1 MGNKIYCWHA
11 THSLS
16 IFNFET
22 FGSTFGKDNF
32 INNVYN
38 ELKSKKGILSYI
50 LFIVDFSSGQPK
62 MYFSI
67 DKKLYE
73 MRNLMAYSYLD
84 IEVYDIDS
92 GRQVYDRDLLK
103 ARDYVSLL
111 MAKNVGNINERI
123 MVGKSLSFLEIEFND
138 AISPRDI
145 QNTLKY
151 LFENQY
157 SDFSL

>member
-1 MGNKIYCWHA
+1 MSDKIYCWHA
-11 THSLS
+11 THNIST
-16 IFNFET
+16 FNFET
-22 FGSTFGKDNF
+22 FGSTFERDNF

-38 ELKSKKGILSYI
+38 DLKNKKGIVSYI
-50 LFIVDFSSGQPK
+50 LFIVDFSSGHPK

-67 DKKLYE
+67 NEKLYE

-84 IEVYDIDS
+84 IEVYDTDD
-92 GRQVYDRDLLK
+92 GRQVYDRELLK
-103 ARDYVSLL
+103 TRDYVSLL

-123 MVGKSLSFLEIEFND
+123 MIGKSLSFLEIEFND

-151 LFENQY
+151 LFKNQY